1 MAQKNTI
8 LFKFFSLIVSLFF
21 LANAAEAQ
29 KSVTQMTRFPIKN
42 VSHLQGVAVDGNY
55 FYAIG
60 NAKITKHKKT
70 DGTFITVWDGEQDSV
85 IRHLNSGVVINNI
98 LYCANSNFPANP
110 MISSI
115 EIYDTRTMKHTG
127 SHSFGIFGG
136 SATWIDRHN
145 GFWWVVFA
153 NYNGKHSS
161 EGRDNHWTTLVK
173 FNDSWSALESWV
185 FPESVLQAFA
195 PNSNSGGNWG
205 RNELLY
211 LTGHDK
217 KELYIMKLPSSGYTL
232 ELVALVAIIN
242 PGQAIAMDRSVKDKD
257 IFYAVDRQ
265 DNSVVVEQIK

>member
-1 MAQKNTI
+1 MNQKNMNCK
-8 LFKFFSLIVSLFF
+8 LFSIIVSLFF

-29 KSVTQMTRFPIKN
+29 KTVTGISRFPIKN
-42 VSHLQGVAVDGNY
+42 VNHLQGVAVDGNY

-70 DGTFITVWDGEQDSV
+70 DGSFISAWDGEQDSI
-85 IRHLNSGVVINNI
+85 IRHLNSGVVINNS

-110 MISSI
+110 MVSSI

-127 SHSFGIFGG
+127 SHSFGIFAG

-173 FNDSWSALESWV
+173 FNDSWSPVESWV
-185 FPESVLQAFA
+185 FPETVLQAFA

-205 RNELLY
+205 RDSLLY

-217 KELYIMKLPSSGYTL
+217 KELYMMKLPRSGYTL
-232 ELVALVAIIN
+232 ELVALVPTIN

>member
-1 MAQKNTI
+1 M
-8 LFKFFSLIVSLFF
+8 V
-21 LANAAEAQ
+21 
-29 KSVTQMTRFPIKN
+29 
-42 VSHLQGVAVDGNY
+42 
-55 FYAIG
+55 
-60 NAKITKHKKT
+60 
-70 DGTFITVWDGEQDSV
+70 
-85 IRHLNSGVVINNI
+85 
-98 LYCANSNFPANP
+98 
-110 MISSI
+110 SSI

-127 SHSFGIFGG
+127 SHSFGIFAG

-173 FNDSWSALESWV
+173 FNDSWSPVESWV
-185 FPESVLQAFA
+185 FPETVLQAFA

-205 RNELLY
+205 RDSLLY

-217 KELYIMKLPSSGYTL
+217 KELYMMKLPRSGYTL
-232 ELVALVAIIN
+232 ELVALVPTIN

>member
-1 MAQKNTI
+1 MAQKNI
-8 LFKFFSLIVSLFF
+8 VLLKFFSIIVSLFF
-21 LANAAEAQ
+21 LASVAEAQ
-29 KSVTQMTRFPIKN
+29 KNVTQMKRFPIKN

-70 DGTFITVWDGEQDSV
+70 DGTFISAWDGERDSI
-85 IRHLNSGVVINNI
+85 IRHLNSGVVINNS

-127 SHSFGIFGG
+127 SHSFGIFAG

-205 RNELLY
+205 TNELLY

-217 KELYIMKLPSSGYTL
+217 KELYIMKLPGSGYTL
-232 ELVALVAIIN
+232 ELVAIVAIIN

>member
-1 MAQKNTI
+1 MNQKNI
-8 LFKFFSLIVSLFF
+8 SCKLFSIIVSLFF

-29 KSVTQMTRFPIKN
+29 KSATEIRRFLIKN
-42 VSHLQGVAVDGNY
+42 ENHLQGVAVDENY

-60 NAKITKHKKT
+60 NFKITKHKKT
-70 DGTFITVWDGEQDSV
+70 DGTFISAWDGEKDSI
-85 IRHLNSGVVINNI
+85 IRHLNSGVVISNS
-98 LYCANSNFPANP
+98 LYCANSNFPGNP
-110 MISSI
+110 MASSI
-115 EIYDTRTMKHTG
+115 EVYDTRTMKHIG
-127 SHSFGIFGG
+127 SHSFGIFAG

-173 FNDSWSALESWV
+173 FNDSWIPLGSWI
-185 FPESVLQAFA
+185 FPETVLQAFA

-205 RNELLY
+205 SDGLLY

-217 KELYIMKLPSSGYTL
+217 KELYIMKLPHSGYTL
-232 ELVALVAIIN
+232 ELIALIPVIN
-242 PGQAIAMDRSVKDKD
+242 PGQAIAMDRSVKDKG

-265 DNSVVVEQIK
+265 DNSVIVEQIK